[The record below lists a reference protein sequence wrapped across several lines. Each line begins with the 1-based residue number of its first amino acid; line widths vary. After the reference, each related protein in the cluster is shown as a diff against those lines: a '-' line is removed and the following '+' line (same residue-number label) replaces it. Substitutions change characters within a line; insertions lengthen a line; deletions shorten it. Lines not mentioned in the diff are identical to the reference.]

1 MLQAGMSPDCVSSSV
16 SSRPGQ
22 HVLGQRRSA
31 RTRCCLYLLINSG
44 QPALMA
50 TEVTIPGL
58 LCTGW
63 TYTDFVKCNN
73 RHWRLRSQECL
84 LFWESSA
91 VIDAHLPGAGW
102 RRGWRGPPGRSPG
115 GCGRLALQDR
125 AGAKVRQQHVPAVR
139 HQQVS

>member
-44 QPALMA
+44 QPALTA

-63 TYTDFVKCNN
+63 T
-73 RHWRLRSQECL
+73 
-84 LFWESSA
+84 
-91 VIDAHLPGAGW
+91 
-102 RRGWRGPPGRSPG
+102 
-115 GCGRLALQDR
+115 
-125 AGAKVRQQHVPAVR
+125 
-139 HQQVS
+139 